1 MSFDDNILRYIY
13 IYIYMNLDDN
23 TCYKL
28 RDKFYFQKG
37 KMRVRMSDLKINKN
51 NL

>member
-1 MSFDDNILRYIY
+1 
-13 IYIYMNLDDN
+13 MNLDDN

-37 KMRVRMSDLKINKN
+37 GKKNESENVRFENK
-51 NL
+51 

>member
-1 MSFDDNILRYIY
+1 
-13 IYIYMNLDDN
+13 MNLDDN

-28 RDKFYFQKG
+28 RDKFYFEKG